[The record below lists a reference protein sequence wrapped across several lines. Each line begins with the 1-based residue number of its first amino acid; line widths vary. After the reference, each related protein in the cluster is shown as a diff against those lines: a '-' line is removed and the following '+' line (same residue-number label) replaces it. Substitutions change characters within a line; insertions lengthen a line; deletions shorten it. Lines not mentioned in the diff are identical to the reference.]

1 MAVLLIDT
9 RTQSLRFY
17 WLHFLFLLS
26 SNSRRTAADNLP
38 TEVLFTVSHLC
49 NVPPFACVY
58 VKTTMVGQPVERELK
73 FQ

>member
-49 NVPPFACVY
+49 NVPPFACVQ
-58 VKTTMVGQPVERELK
+58 TMVGQPVERELK